1 MDKWI
6 TFKGGRCFYKAE
18 GKGKVVMLVHGFI
31 EEGGMWDGML
41 AGLKKNYKVIV
52 PDLPGFGK
60 SGLTDVDLSM
70 ELYAEYLYEILQA
83 EKVTGLILLGHSMG
97 GYVVLNFA
105 ERYGDMIAGFGLVNS
120 HCFEDTEQ
128 KKTNRL
134 KGIEF
139 IQRNGTQFFI
149 RELYNSIFNEAF
161 KKKNRKLIDAL
172 IEKALKYTPA
182 ASMQASAA
190 MMNRKDKCE
199 VLKNAKVP
207 VLFINGE
214 EDESAPMAYTLR
226 QASYPPIADFNL
238 FAKCKHMSVFERK
251 PETLKI
257 IEAFCNRV
265 LN

>member
-1 MDKWI
+1 
-6 TFKGGRCFYKAE
+6 
-18 GKGKVVMLVHGFI
+18 
-31 EEGGMWDGML
+31 
-41 AGLKKNYKVIV
+41 
-52 PDLPGFGK
+52 
-60 SGLTDVDLSM
+60 
-70 ELYAEYLYEILQA
+70 
-83 EKVTGLILLGHSMG
+83 
-97 GYVVLNFA
+97 
-105 ERYGDMIAGFGLVNS
+105 
-120 HCFEDTEQ
+120 
-128 KKTNRL
+128 
-134 KGIEF
+134 
-139 IQRNGTQFFI
+139 
-149 RELYNSIFNEAF
+149 
-161 KKKNRKLIDAL
+161 
-172 IEKALKYTPA
+172 
-182 ASMQASAA
+182 MQASAA